1 MKTLLVISLL
11 ATCLAKD
18 WKSFKVNFN
27 KMYTGLSEELKRM
40 AAYEAN
46 KMWVENHN
54 KRYENGQVSFK
65 VAMNEFGDLDDE
77 EFGKKYLSTTGT
89 VMNKLKNVHHSFNEQ
104 ITSVVPESM
113 NWTMKGAVTPVKEQK
128 SCGACWAFSAT
139 GAIEGQIFKK
149 TGKLIPLS
157 AQHLLDCS
165 SKFGNRGCKGG
176 MPFKAFR
183 YILQHGVQTD
193 ESYPY
198 LGEEGKCQYTDNKQ
212 VVKIKAFAF
221 IKKIG
226 DKENTLK
233 TAVAHV
239 GPISA
244 CVWASR
250 AYRFFSGGIYQD
262 EECINNTNVNHA
274 VLVVGYGREKE
285 MDYWLIKNSWGMSWG
300 EYGYG
305 KMIRNMDDHCN
316 IASRNVFPIV

>member
-65 VAMNEFGDLDDE
+65 VAMNEFGDL
-77 EFGKKYLSTTGT
+77 
-89 VMNKLKNVHHSFNEQ
+89 
-104 ITSVVPESM
+104 
-113 NWTMKGAVTPVKEQK
+113 
-128 SCGACWAFSAT
+128 
-139 GAIEGQIFKK
+139 
-149 TGKLIPLS
+149 
-157 AQHLLDCS
+157 
-165 SKFGNRGCKGG
+165 
-176 MPFKAFR
+176 
-183 YILQHGVQTD
+183 
-193 ESYPY
+193 
-198 LGEEGKCQYTDNKQ
+198 EGKCQYTDNKQ